1 MDSFPTAILAKVLSN
16 LGAAD
21 VGSLSA
27 SSTILRPRD
36 ATPKTINDFWRSL
49 CKQTFKMTDERFTE
63 WTTGPSLSLPF
74 FSLPPPPFIPP
85 FSFPVPLPFFFL
97 PFLFPFPPDSWAVL
111 YKILSRYIKKEGFY
125 NLEEAHPWGLL
136 FLFHFE
142 KGKFI
147 GEALTPR
154 DAVPDGVFAGRDY
167 GAAGWGGPEPSEG
180 ERLCTFDD
188 VYYREICFVGDFDSE
203 GALSSGTLLGEVDNK
218 EYVCKVSPRGEQREH
233 LHAAS
238 SSIVNVLSE
247 RAQRLGVDFW
257 RDRAGQKIS
266 QASEPA
272 RQGLCL
278 SEHEHGSDLESKKGI
293 TVRQREDTA
302 SRARARALAFQPR
315 IPIYGKDLL
324 KAVWDDKKH
333 LEFNFVEGPKR
344 SSFKYYEG
352 MPIIRPGLY
361 VGQYGSA
368 EQYGKFASECLLIE
382 YKTFSIVTPSA
393 WDEIKKQVFRGG
405 DQSDDTNIFNSIRA
419 AVDRICKSPSGVLPV
434 TMNSEKYVRK
444 RSRNAW

>member
-1 MDSFPTAILAKVLSN
+1 
-16 LGAAD
+16 
-21 VGSLSA
+21 
-27 SSTILRPRD
+27 
-36 ATPKTINDFWRSL
+36 
-49 CKQTFKMTDERFTE
+49 
-63 WTTGPSLSLPF
+63 
-74 FSLPPPPFIPP
+74 
-85 FSFPVPLPFFFL
+85 
-97 PFLFPFPPDSWAVL
+97 
-111 YKILSRYIKKEGFY
+111 LSRYIKKEGFY

-419 AVDRICKSPSGVLPV
+419 AVDQTNVKEVMFVLGRKVTGDINVFAGEVTFGALVHPSIAPEAMEGKCVRSKERNDRATYKVVRCFKGFGTLAYPGFRAPSWSKGDLVELKKSDECSSDHNSSGNSYHQIGFLWGRDEQTTVL
-434 TMNSEKYVRK
+434 KYVPLQQQFPWFDER
-444 RSRNAW
+444 